1 MGSIFGKG
9 SPSPPDPFATANA
22 QAQANS
28 AAVRES
34 ALVNQIN
41 QVTPFGTETF
51 TGEVGEPDRLRTIA
65 LNPADQANLEQQR
78 GISSGLFGVGQ
89 GSLLPQLQGQLG
101 AGLDFSGLPQI
112 SGAADLAGAA
122 QPLEQATFQRGLNLL
137 QPGFERREEDLR
149 VRLANQ
155 GIAQGSEAFTGA
167 VDDFERSRQQQ
178 LENLSLS
185 SVGAGRAEQSRLFGL
200 EQAAR
205 QQGLSE
211 LLTQR
216 TQPINELSAL
226 LQGAPSIQGP
236 QFQPPAQFGVAPPD
250 VQGAI
255 NNAFAIQSQQA
266 GQQQSNLF
274 GGLFGLGSAALLGGF
289 GGGGGPFS
297 SGLSLPFN

>member
-1 MGSIFGKG
+1 MSKG
-9 SPSPPDPFATANA
+9 GPSPPDPVATANA
-22 QAQANS
+22 QAAANA

-41 QVTPFGTETF
+41 QITPFGSETF
-51 TGEVGEPDRLRTIA
+51 TGEIGTPGRTRITA
-65 LNPADQANLEQQR
+65 LDPADAANLGTQR
-78 GISSGLFGVGQ
+78 RIGAGLFGIGENALLGQ
-89 GSLLPQLQGQLG
+89 AQGALGSP
-101 AGLDFSGLPQI
+101 LDFSGLPQI
-112 SGAADLAGAA
+112 SGAGDLAGAA

-137 QPGFERREEDLR
+137 QPGLDQRERDLE

-155 GIAQGSEAFTGA
+155 GIPRGSDAFNEATGN
-167 VDDFERSRQQQ
+167 FERGRAQQ

-200 EQAAR
+200 EQTAR

-216 TQPINELSAL
+216 SQPINELSAL
-226 LQGAPSIQGP
+226 LRGGPSIQGP
-236 QFQPPAQFGVAPPD
+236 QFAPPAQFGVAPPD

-266 GQQQSNLF
+266 QQGNSDLF
-274 GGLFGLGSAALLGGF
+274 GGLFGLGQAAILGGLF
-289 GGGGGPFS
+289 
-297 SGLSLPFN
+297 